1 MSKKL
6 KIIFFGTTAFAVET
20 LSILNDNFNVKAVIT
35 AEDKPA
41 GRGLKMKESSVKIY
55 AKKNN
60 LKIIQPSNLK
70 CSSFI
75 EELNLLKSDLF
86 IVVAF
91 RMLPKSVWAIPKLG
105 TINLHAS
112 LLPDYRGAA
121 PINWVIING
130 EKITGVSTF
139 FINENID
146 TGDIIDQRSVK
157 INILDN
163 YGDLFHKLKKIG
175 ADLVLNTVNN
185 IIRGKID
192 LKPQINTPNLNSAN
206 KLNKENCRID
216 WSMNTSNVYN
226 KIRGLSPFPGA
237 NCFLVHGNETLKI
250 IIYSSKIEIETHQ
263 LGSGQIII
271 EKKQIK
277 IATKDGFLIPQ
288 EIKVQG
294 KKSMKISDLMNGF
307 KFDLSSKFI

>member
-1 MSKKL
+1 
-6 KIIFFGTTAFAVET
+6 
-20 LSILNDNFNVKAVIT
+20 
-35 AEDKPA
+35 
-41 GRGLKMKESSVKIY
+41 
-55 AKKNN
+55 
-60 LKIIQPSNLK
+60 
-70 CSSFI
+70 
-75 EELNLLKSDLF
+75 
-86 IVVAF
+86 
-91 RMLPKSVWAIPKLG
+91 MLPKSVWAIPKLG

-146 TGDIIDQRSVK
+146 TGDIIDQRTVK

-185 IIRGKID
+185 IIGGKID
-192 LKPQINTPNLNSAN
+192 LKPQINTSNLNSAN

-237 NCFLVHGNETLKI
+237 VS
-250 IIYSSKIEIETHQ
+250 YTH
-263 LGSGQIII
+263 LTRPTICS
-271 EKKQIK
+271 
-277 IATKDGFLIPQ
+277 
-288 EIKVQG
+288 V
-294 KKSMKISDLMNGF
+294 
-307 KFDLSSKFI
+307 

>member
-1 MSKKL
+1 MSKKTQ
-6 KIIFFGTTAFAVET
+6 IIFFGTTAFAVET

-41 GRGLKMKESSVKIY
+41 GRGLKIKESSVKIY
-55 AKKNN
+55 AKENN

-146 TGDIIDQRSVK
+146 TGDIIDQRTVK
-157 INILDN
+157 IDICLL
-163 YGDLFHKLKKIG
+163 Y
-175 ADLVLNTVNN
+175 
-185 IIRGKID
+185 
-192 LKPQINTPNLNSAN
+192 
-206 KLNKENCRID
+206 
-216 WSMNTSNVYN
+216 TSP
-226 KIRGLSPFPGA
+226 SPRDP
-237 NCFLVHGNETLKI
+237 
-250 IIYSSKIEIETHQ
+250 
-263 LGSGQIII
+263 
-271 EKKQIK
+271 
-277 IATKDGFLIPQ
+277 
-288 EIKVQG
+288 
-294 KKSMKISDLMNGF
+294 
-307 KFDLSSKFI
+307 